1 MAQRILWG
9 RVTLA
14 VLSIL
19 IIALAVKTWSVV
31 QVFLAAVLLAYLL
44 DAPVKFLEKQNCPRL
59 MAISLIYALLLI
71 LLIFLG
77 VWAIPVLNT
86 QAAELGEA
94 LPEYIGRIK
103 AIAEQINSYY
113 QHLQLPE
120 EIQEVFSD
128 WFGNAKTAAGDF
140 LQRFLNGIIPVLS
153 SSFVWFLVPIISFY
167 LLKDKEILQKF
178 FWQLLPLRHKNEEK
192 AFLGEL
198 HQVAMNFL
206 QGSLLVGSI
215 VGLLTAIGLWLAGID
230 FALIFGLIAG
240 ICNIIPYFGP
250 IIGAV
255 PAVVFAFFQAPGKAL
270 LAVLVMVI
278 VQQVESHFITPKI
291 MGDKLG
297 LHPVV
302 VMFALLAG
310 GKLIGFWGLI
320 LAVPLAG
327 MLKII
332 FKFIIGKAIYTK
344 A

>member
-270 LAVLVMVI
+270 LAVMVMVI

>member
-270 LAVLVMVI
+270 LAVVVMVI

>member
-103 AIAEQINSYY
+103 IIAEQINSYY

>member
-215 VGLLTAIGLWLAGID
+215 VGLLTAIGLWLTGID

-270 LAVLVMVI
+270 LAVVVMVI